1 MNSSE
6 NITDK
11 RLLRALAVL
20 RKKCEELLKIAP
32 DFMATNSLEDVADGK
47 AEITE
52 KLWSIFCYGEYYV
65 KKLVSDIPG
74 PLLSMKGKENFHYYQ
89 NKYKLIIR
97 KIEDVTDASF
107 APSRKEIEIDIA
119 KNAGMYAGKE
129 GYMVPPTFQ
138 SEIDGHMDRYEYCA
152 LNFLPE
158 HIKVVAEIRR
168 KLEARLAEII
178 TDGFNINR
186 AISDESNA
194 IKTAIKLAIRAAE
207 AYITDLWE
215 EDRESWESNGLDLSD
230 VENIVRKPYFN
241 PDDWVDNENELP
253 PIVITREIKQIP
265 KRILER
271 VNEIYRSF
279 IFGNWMSVI
288 ALSRCLLEYAIIDR
302 KSFLE
307 IEIYLDKDKK
317 RIKRLSDL
325 ASDVYAK
332 APFSAWKKNME
343 NIIDAGNKVMHP
355 SPRGNISKFPPGK
368 KDAKRCVDSI
378 TKIIEDLYS
387 A

>member
-1 MNSSE
+1 MKSSE
-6 NITDK
+6 NNDIQRLAKALT
-11 RLLRALAVL
+11 LLREKCEGVL
-20 RKKCEELLKIAP
+20 RVAPNFLEINRLEEL
-32 DFMATNSLEDVADGK
+32 SEGK

-52 KLWSIFCYGEYYV
+52 ELWSIFCYGEYYV

-74 PLLSMKGKENFHYYQ
+74 PLLSMKGTENFHYYQ